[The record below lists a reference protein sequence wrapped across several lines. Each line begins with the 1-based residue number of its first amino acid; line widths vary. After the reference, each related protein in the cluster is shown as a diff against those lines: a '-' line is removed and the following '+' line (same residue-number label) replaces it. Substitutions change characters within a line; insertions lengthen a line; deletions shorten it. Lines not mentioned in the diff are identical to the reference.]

1 MNKET
6 ERKLAASLTSQSIE
20 ILPFIPYFLQD
31 FFELGSSPKDITYLI
46 KQHMPL
52 SAESNILDLACG
64 KGAVSIGIA
73 KELGNPVKGI
83 DLIPAFIEEA
93 KCKAKEAQVESL
105 CQFEVGDV
113 NKSVQNEKNYDAVIF
128 GAAADILGNPAETL
142 EKLQGTVKEGGY
154 IIIDEAYVPELAHN
168 NQVKYQNYEYLT
180 RNEWLN
186 LFEQNQLQLVEELE
200 GTAEVDF
207 ELEKQ
212 HLLTRANELIQQYP
226 EKKALFE
233 GYLKSQWS
241 EYDDLEEHLIAV
253 TWILH
258 KK

>member
-52 SAESNILDLACG
+52 SAESNFLDLACG

-105 CQFEVGDV
+105 
-113 NKSVQNEKNYDAVIF
+113 
-128 GAAADILGNPAETL
+128 
-142 EKLQGTVKEGGY
+142 
-154 IIIDEAYVPELAHN
+154 
-168 NQVKYQNYEYLT
+168 
-180 RNEWLN
+180 
-186 LFEQNQLQLVEELE
+186 
-200 GTAEVDF
+200 
-207 ELEKQ
+207 
-212 HLLTRANELIQQYP
+212 
-226 EKKALFE
+226 
-233 GYLKSQWS
+233 
-241 EYDDLEEHLIAV
+241 
-253 TWILH
+253 
-258 KK
+258 